1 MSQKMKEIPMS
12 KRFFPGLLPIV
23 GDENY
28 RKVLA
33 RYRELYSHHKLPK
46 NSTLQWHLT
55 EGILPGLALYQVLR
69 ESGKSQESTLA
80 LINQTFEKLFSD
92 KRAKMKKWG
101 NLPLIYPLLRLLV
114 KPMMRQYPPEGWKMD
129 WVQNDNKAIRFNMKS
144 CFYYDTL
151 SQYGAEN

>member
-1 MSQKMKEIPMS
+1 MSQKMKAIPMS

-33 RYRELYSHHKLPK
+33 RYRELYSHHKLPE

-80 LINQTFEKLFSD
+80 LINQTLKNCFPT
-92 KRAKMKKWG
+92 RQCKMKLRNWSL
-101 NLPLIYPLLRLLV
+101 NLYRVRSSPGDCCDGDIS
-114 KPMMRQYPPEGWKMD
+114 M
-129 WVQNDNKAIRFNMKS
+129 
-144 CFYYDTL
+144 
-151 SQYGAEN
+151 ENHRAW

>member
-33 RYRELYSHHKLPK
+33 RYRELYSNHKLPK

-55 EGILPGLALYQVLR
+55 GGILPGLALYQVLR
-69 ESGKSQESTLA
+69 ESSESQESALA
-80 LINQTFEKLFSD
+80 LIDQTFEKLFSD
-92 KRAKMKKWG
+92 NRAKMKKLG
-101 NLPLIYPLLRLLV
+101 
-114 KPMMRQYPPEGWKMD
+114 
-129 WVQNDNKAIRFNMKS
+129 RFALFIPS
-144 CFYYDTL
+144 
-151 SQYGAEN
+151 